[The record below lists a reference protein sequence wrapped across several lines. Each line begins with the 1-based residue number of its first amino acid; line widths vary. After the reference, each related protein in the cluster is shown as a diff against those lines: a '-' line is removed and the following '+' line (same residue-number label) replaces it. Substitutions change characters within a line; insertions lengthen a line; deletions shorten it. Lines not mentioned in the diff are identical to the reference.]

1 MTDAAVLLARL
12 REEARAGMDAAAGGA
27 AVCVFTREGRPV
39 PGIKYHEGRWAA
51 LTEVAR
57 RCRRTGEDPEPVSV
71 EVRAD
76 WTEQLERLP
85 APGRRP
91 GLDRLPRG
99 RDRRPRRPRARHRR
113 TGVAQGPSGA
123 ARPARGRPRRG
134 GPEPWNIPPG
144 VFCYRLHTTRPKGN
158 PTWLPWS

>member
-1 MTDAAVLLARL
+1 MTDAGVLLARL

-27 AVCVFTREGRPV
+27 AVCVFTRDGRPV

-76 WTEQLERLP
+76 WTAQLGRL
-85 APGRRP
+85 
-91 GLDRLPRG
+91 RL
-99 RDRRPRRPRARHRR
+99 RDA
-113 TGVAQGPSGA
+113 GPDWIAYREGGIDA
-123 ARPARGRPRRG
+123 LADLVPDPG
-134 GPEPWNIPPG
+134 GPA
-144 VFCYRLHTTRPKGN
+144 
-158 PTWLPWS
+158 